1 MRRGIARTTAALAS
15 MVVIALAGSSGA
27 YAQQPPSGGPP
38 KGPLPPASADLQV
51 SLHGEGN
58 TEQAKKYEFEV
69 RVVNHGPGT
78 ATGVAVVVDTPGE
91 FDLDDTDH
99 EAECVTNPEADG
111 RMICY
116 LGDLPPGADVRLTF
130 QGEYREDGDAN
141 THVSVWSTTPDPDP
155 GNDSETQP
163 VRVYD
168 PDHGQNGGSPPPVE
182 SVAPPPRAEPE
193 TCPEGTVGVPPFC
206 VELGE

>member
-27 YAQQPPSGGPP
+27 YAQQPSPGNQPTTPVPP
-38 KGPLPPASADLQV
+38 ANQPTTPLPPASANLQV

-58 TEQAKKYEFEV
+58 TEQAKKYEFEAL
-69 RVVNHGPGT
+69 VVNHGPGT
-78 ATGVAVVVDTPGE
+78 AKGVAVVVDTPGE

-116 LGDLPPGADVRLTF
+116 LGDLPAGAEVRLTF
-130 QGEYREDGDAN
+130 EGEYREDGEAN
-141 THVSVWSTTPDPDP
+141 THVSVWSQTADPDP
-155 GNDSETQP
+155 TNDSETQR

-168 PDHGQNGGSPPPVE
+168 RDRDRDGGDPPVVEETPAPPPVLI
-182 SVAPPPRAEPE
+182 
-193 TCPEGTVGVPPFC
+193 
-206 VELGE
+206 EL